1 MWEPPARLNCADL
14 HSSRGAVPAPALRSS
29 HGPTLRRTAWLAV
42 GRRGR
47 ARPVYRGAPYAPR
60 RPGTSAGRAAEE
72 RADSAGR
79 SVSQLAEEFRRLRA
93 ERSREAPASGWGA
106 LPWIF
111 VTGEGRPL
119 FKANFA
125 RRVFHPLLK
134 RAGLRRIRFHDL
146 GHTFASRLIQNGESL
161 AYVKEQMGRVHQDHR
176 GHLRAPGPGLE
187 SRRRGPLRHDRTQ
200 PARNRDGA
208 TRERRGGKW
217 RN

>member
-1 MWEPPARLNCADL
+1 VRIYIPVEGLYPLLLC
-14 HSSRGAVPAPALRSS
+14 ALRT
-29 HGPTLRRTAWLAV
+29 GLRFGKLLGLQWDDVDERGRFIEVRRTLRDGQEHRRVALPKN
-42 GRRGR
+42 GRI
-47 ARPVYRGAPYAPR
+47 R
-60 RPGTSAGRAAEE
+60 RVDLS
-72 RADSAGR
+72 
-79 SVSQLAEEFRRLRA
+79 SQLAEEFRRLRA
-93 ERSREAPASGWGA
+93 ERRREALASGWGA

-111 VTGEGRPL
+111 VTGEGWPL

-146 GHTFASRLIQNGESL
+146 RHTFASRLIQNGESL

-187 SRRRGPLRHDRTQ
+187 SRRRGPLRQDRTQ
-200 PARNRDGA
+200 PPRNRDGA